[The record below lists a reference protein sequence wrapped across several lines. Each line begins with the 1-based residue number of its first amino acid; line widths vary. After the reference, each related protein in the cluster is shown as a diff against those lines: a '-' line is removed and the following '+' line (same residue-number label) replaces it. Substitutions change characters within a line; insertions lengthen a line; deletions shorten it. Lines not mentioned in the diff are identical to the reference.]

1 MRIVFMGTP
10 HSAAASLQ
18 TLLEGPH
25 EVVGAVT
32 QPDRPSG
39 RGQAT
44 MPSPVRR
51 IAEAHGIPVLT
62 PLKMKDPVLL
72 ERLRGWRP
80 DLMAVVAYGRILP
93 QTLLDLAPLGCVNV
107 HYSLLPRHRGA
118 APMQW
123 AILQGERVTGVTT
136 MQLVA
141 EMDAGPVLLA
151 EEVVMEPGDT
161 VTTLEARLVP
171 LGARL
176 LVETVAGLERG
187 SLTPRPQDPAAA
199 TFAPMLRKED
209 GLIDWSRPAAEIE
222 RRIRA
227 FTPWPSAFTW
237 WQGKRIKVHGATVV
251 SEERADAKPAETTD
265 AGSPAFPA
273 HRRETPGT
281 VSGVGAD
288 GIRVATGDGALLLT
302 ELQLEGR
309 KRMPAEAFLRGAG
322 FRQGMRFERPTVQE
336 SA

>member
-10 HSAAASLQ
+10 ASAAASLE
-18 TLLEGPH
+18 TLLDGPH
-25 EVVGAVT
+25 EVVGVVT

-44 MPSPVRR
+44 TPSPVRR
-51 IAEAHGIPVLT
+51 VAERHGIPVLT
-62 PLKMKDPVLL
+62 PLRMKDPGLL

-80 DLMAVVAYGRILP
+80 DLVAVVAYGRILP
-93 QTLLDLAPLGCVNV
+93 QTILDVAPLGCVNV
-107 HYSLLPRHRGA
+107 HYSLLPRYRGA

-123 AILQGERVTGVTT
+123 AILQGEAVTGVTT
-136 MQLVA
+136 MRLVA

-151 EEVVMEPGDT
+151 EEAPMEPGDT
-161 VTTLEARLVP
+161 VTSLEARLAP

-176 LVETVAGLERG
+176 LMETVAGLG
-187 SLTPRPQDPAAA
+187 QGALTPRPQDPAAA

-209 GLIDWSRPAAEIE
+209 GLIDWSRPAREIE
-222 RRIRA
+222 RRVRA

-237 WQGKRIKVHGATVV
+237 WQRKRIKVHAATVV
-251 SEERADAKPAETTD
+251 PEERADAPRAEATAAD
-265 AGSPAFPA
+265 SPASPA
-273 HRRETPGT
+273 RRRETPGT
-281 VSGVGAD
+281 VSGAGAD

-322 FRQGMRFERPTVQE
+322 LRQGMRFERPTVQE

>member
-10 HSAAASLQ
+10 APAAASLEA
-18 TLLEGPH
+18 LLEGPDK
-25 EVVGAVT
+25 VVGVVT

-44 MPSPVRR
+44 TPSPVRR
-51 IAEAHGIPVLT
+51 IADGRGIPVLT
-62 PLKMKDPVLL
+62 PLRMKDPGLL

-93 QTLLDLAPLGCVNV
+93 QSILDLAPLGCVNV
-107 HYSLLPRHRGA
+107 HYSLLPRYRGA

-123 AILQGERVTGVTT
+123 AILQGEAVTGVTT
-136 MQLVA
+136 MRLVA
-141 EMDAGPVLLA
+141 EMDAGPILLA
-151 EEVVMEPGDT
+151 EAAPVEPGDT
-161 VTTLEARLVP
+161 VTTLEARLAP

-176 LVETVAGLERG
+176 LKETVAGLGRG

-209 GLIDWSRPAAEIE
+209 GLIDWSHPALEIE
-222 RRIRA
+222 RRVRA

-237 WQGKRIKVHGATVV
+237 WQRKRIKVHAARLTQDGASGTGVQD
-251 SEERADAKPAETTD
+251 S
-265 AGSPAFPA
+265 
-273 HRRETPGT
+273 GT
-281 VSGVGAD
+281 VMQAGAE
-288 GIRVATGDGALLLT
+288 GIRVATGDGVLLLT

-309 KRMPAEAFLRGAG
+309 KRMPAEAFLRGSG
-322 FRQGMRFERPTVQE
+322 LRQGMRFERPAVQE

>member
-10 HSAAASLQ
+10 ASAAASLE
-18 TLLEGPH
+18 TLLGGLD
-25 EVVGAVT
+25 EVVGVVT

-39 RGQAT
+39 RGQVT
-44 MPSPVRR
+44 VPSPVRR
-51 IAEAHGIPVLT
+51 TADRAGIPVLT
-62 PLKMKDPVLL
+62 PWKMKDPALL
-72 ERLRGWRP
+72 EQLRGWSP

-93 QTLLDLAPLGCVNV
+93 QAILDLAPLGCVNV
-107 HYSLLPRHRGA
+107 HYSLLPRYRGA

-123 AILQGERVTGVTT
+123 AILEGEAVTGVST

-151 EEVVMEPGDT
+151 EGVAMEPDET

-176 LVETVAGLERG
+176 LMETVAGMKQG
-187 SLTPRPQDPAAA
+187 TLTARPQDPEAV

-209 GLIDWSRPAAEIE
+209 GMIDWARPAREIE
-222 RRIRA
+222 RRVRA
-227 FTPWPSAFTW
+227 FTPWPSAFSYW
-237 WQGKRIKVHGATVV
+237 EGKRVKVHRARPV
-251 SEERADAKPAETTD
+251 EADAAPET
-265 AGSPAFPA
+265 
-273 HRRETPGT
+273 ETPGT
-281 VSGVGAD
+281 VLRAGAD
-288 GIRVATGDGALLLT
+288 GIRVATGAGTLLLT

-322 FRQGMRFERPTVQE
+322 LREGMRFERSPFQ
-336 SA
+336 AA

>member
-10 HSAAASLQ
+10 HSAASSLR
-18 TLLEGPH
+18 TLLDGPH
-25 EVVGAVT
+25 QVAGVVT

-51 IAEAHGIPVLT
+51 VAQEHGLPVLT
-62 PLKMKDPVLL
+62 PLRMKDPGLL

-93 QTLLDLAPLGCVNV
+93 QTILDLAPLGCVNV
-107 HYSLLPRHRGA
+107 HYSLLPKYRGA

-136 MQLVA
+136 MRLVA

-151 EEVVMEPGDT
+151 EEVVLDPGDT

-222 RRIRA
+222 RRVRA

-237 WQGKRIKVHGATVV
+237 WQGKRIKVHGA
-251 SEERADAKPAETTD
+251 RPADGPPAPGPE
-265 AGSPAFPA
+265 A
-273 HRRETPGT
+273 PGT
-281 VSGVGAD
+281 VVQAGPD
-288 GIRVATGDGALLLT
+288 GIRVAAGDGALLLT
-302 ELQLEGR
+302 EVQAEGR

-322 FRQGMRFERPTVQE
+322 LRQGIRFDPGSSLPR
-336 SA
+336 A